1 MVRQHDAAGLGLPF
15 GFASHFAPQALDE
28 ALRIY
33 RARFEPSKQQ
43 ATPHALVGVNVIA
56 AETDAEARRLW
67 TTQQMSFAGIVRG
80 ERGLTK
86 PPIDDIDTYWSP
98 AEKAQAS
105 TMLRCSVV
113 GDADTVRA
121 GLRAL
126 IERTKADELMIVS
139 DVFDP
144 ELRKRS
150 LEIIAGLELG

>member
-1 MVRQHDAAGLGLPF
+1 MRSWPMCAFPGVVLLGLVV
-15 GFASHFAPQALDE
+15 APV
-28 ALRIY
+28 
-33 RARFEPSKQQ
+33 AR
-43 ATPHALVGVNVIA
+43 A
-56 AETDAEARRLW
+56 AE
-67 TTQQMSFAGIVRG
+67 IVLG
-80 ERGLTK
+80 

-144 ELRKRS
+144 ELRRRS